1 MPGVLESSPASLDE
15 MFLCF
20 FFFPGREKMLLSVLP
35 YFVAAVF
42 TLCMAIPIDHFKCF
56 KSFDYLESSIIL

>member
-15 MFLCF
+15 MFLW

-42 TLCMAIPIDHFKCF
+42 TLCMAIPIHHFKCF